1 MAENRVIGRGN
12 ALPWRLPADMKRF
25 KALTMGHA
33 VIMGRKTFDTMGKPL
48 PGRRNIVLTRD
59 RRWSSPG
66 VEVTHDLAGALA
78 LAAGDSLVFVAG
90 GAEIY
95 GLALPRANRLDLTL
109 VHATVDGDAFFPE
122 FSPSEWSLVE
132 DEKHA
137 ADDRHA
143 FPFSFRRYQRVK

>member
-78 LAAGDSLVFVAG
+78 LVPGDPLVFVAG

-95 GLALPRANRLDLTL
+95 ELALPRANRLDLTL
-109 VHATVDGDAFFPE
+109 VHASVDGDAFFPE
-122 FSPSEWSLVE
+122 FSPSEWTLVE

-137 ADDRHA
+137 PDDRHA